1 MAAISLKKGEKISLQ
16 KVDPGVKNL
25 LIGLGWKERCDTGD
39 DFDLDASV
47 FLLNDQGIVEEGR
60 DFVFYNPR
68 HRKSLCGS
76 VRHLGDNK
84 KGGTGA
90 SDCEQIEI
98 DLETLPA
105 RIDKAVVAITIYESK
120 KRRQTF
126 GMVEDAYARVV
137 NRDFDRE
144 IARFSLQEEYKQEDS
159 LIMIEVYRHSGE
171 WRVGSVGQGFINGL
185 YGLAKNY
192 GLDVDPE

>member
-1 MAAISLKKGEKISLQ
+1 MASISLKKGEKISLE

-25 LIGLGWKERCDTGD
+25 LIGLGWKERCDTGE

-47 FLLNDQGIVEEGR
+47 FLLNDQGMVEEGR
-60 DFVFYNPR
+60 DFIFYSTR

-90 SDCEQIEI
+90 DDCEQIEI
-98 DLETLPA
+98 DLQTLPA
-105 RIDKAVVAITIYESK
+105 RIDKAVVTITIYDSK
-120 KRRQTF
+120 KRKQTF
-126 GMVEDAYARVV
+126 GMVENAYARVV
-137 NRDFDRE
+137 NRDTDRE
-144 IARFSLQEEYKQEDS
+144 ILRFSLQEEYKLEDS
-159 LIMIEVYRHSGE
+159 LVMIEVYRHRNE
-171 WRVGSVGQGFINGL
+171 WRVGSVGAGYINGL
-185 YGLAKNY
+185 YGLAKSF